1 MKIRKLFKD
10 EYEEREWF
18 MFAKAVLFVLVV
30 SAVAF
35 LLTAAIARMFP
46 EPYGGKYEG
55 KGCYCECQEE
65 EK

>member
-18 MFAKAVLFVLVV
+18 VYAKAVLFVLVV

-35 LLTAAIARMFP
+35 LLVAAVARMFP
-46 EPYGGKYEG
+46 EPYEG
-55 KGCYCECQEE
+55 TWCYYECQEE